1 MNEIL
6 ELSVIK
12 REIIDE
18 INKMKGIEEDMTSKL
33 SG

>member
-18 INKMKGIEEDMTSKL
+18 INKMRGIEEDMTSSL